1 MIIFQNISHG
11 EEDDNP
17 GAGVV
22 VLAVGVHQA
31 DGVEQGRVEGPHI
44 CELCRLKS
52 LAISSFKYK
61 DRADHLFILS
71 P

>member
-22 VLAVGVHQA
+22 ILAVGVDQA
-31 DGVEQGRVEGPHI
+31 DCMEKGRVERPHI
-44 CELCRLKS
+44 CELSRLKNLKFS
-52 LAISSFKYK
+52 VLIRKK
-61 DRADHLFILS
+61 IMI
-71 P
+71 

>member
-1 MIIFQNISHG
+1 MSMLHVSFKIFLILKMIILPNISHG

-22 VLAVGVHQA
+22 ILAVGVHQA
-31 DGVEQGRVEGPHI
+31 DCVEQGRVEGPHI

-52 LAISSFKYK
+52 LAFSS
-61 DRADHLFILS
+61 
-71 P
+71 

>member
-1 MIIFQNISHG
+1 MLWNISHG
-11 EEDDNP
+11 EKDNDP

-52 LAISSFKYK
+52 LGFSS
-61 DRADHLFILS
+61 
-71 P
+71 